1 MMDCKAM
8 AEELPEKFL
17 GLHIVLSAPHLLE
30 IMDKSVSKA
39 VGIKVMLEHFGLGA
53 EESLA
58 FGDNYN
64 DVEMLELC
72 GRSVAMGNAPEAVKK
87 LADAVTLTNEEDGLA
102 EYLVSSGI
110 IG

>member
-1 MMDCKAM
+1 MDVVDIFDDC
-8 AEELPEKFL
+8 
-17 GLHIVLSAPHLLE
+17 
-30 IMDKSVSKA
+30 
-39 VGIKVMLEHFGLGA
+39 
-53 EESLA
+53 
-58 FGDNYN
+58 YR
-64 DVEMLELC
+64 EMLELC

>member
-1 MMDCKAM
+1 
-8 AEELPEKFL
+8 
-17 GLHIVLSAPHLLE
+17 
-30 IMDKSVSKA
+30 
-39 VGIKVMLEHFGLGA
+39 
-53 EESLA
+53 
-58 FGDNYN
+58 
-64 DVEMLELC
+64 MLELC